1 MEIKGKIT
9 KHLQPET
16 GEGRNGQWKK
26 QTFILTTPGEY
37 PDEIAIEIWN
47 EKVTLRPVGSEVV
60 VSVNIKSREYNGRY
74 FTNLT
79 AWKIEGGEI
88 MAGTEQKPEP
98 PPARTV
104 QGEVQQDDLPF

>member
-47 EKVTLRPVGSEVV
+47 EKVSLRPVGSEVV

-88 MAGTEQKPEP
+88 MAGTAKDTEP
-98 PPARTV
+98 LPSETPV
-104 QGEVQQDDLPF
+104 EGKQDDPPF